1 MITSVVVA
9 AEVIGMKRPVTLTDI
24 LDGHVVL
31 DISCLDRIY
40 LNGYVPRLQTSGQ
53 VVGFLHHRGF
63 PIPSPAALGKNGD
76 AFRQAMQRYAEAN
89 GIPWIKFGKD
99 DRKLDVIRPYLE
111 AAERDGRQ
119 GVVAI
124 GVAQEFQWVYA
135 ATCTGTSNGI
145 PWFSY
150 YRTERRVTC
159 YYAYIFD
166 QRVGPGFIKICAYA
180 PYPVKVWCNGH
191 EAVRR
196 MAAAAGLQVTP
207 LANGFAACE
216 DPAALQD
223 LCDQVQ
229 AGQLKVFFE
238 RWMSRLPLPLTP
250 ADRAAGYWWELS
262 MRQVETSRTIV
273 LDDPRRVR
281 TVFEQLLGASMHLGR
296 PEHIEIIFGRK
307 VTSVTPGT
315 FSTRLLNR
323 PDQVTVNLSFKHSRV
338 KIYLKQDRALRVETV
353 CNDPADL
360 GCNRGLE
367 HLGELQARARD
378 CNARLMQAIR
388 TGQGAGCLASPVFER
403 IAQPTFTEDGRRAPA
418 LRFGDP
424 RVQAL
429 AGSLAVLG
437 FAVTGITNK
446 SLRAWMTGLL
456 GEPYTMSQASYDLA
470 RLSRNQLITRRPHA
484 NAYDLT
490 PDGQQFAV
498 FYTKVHDQVL
508 YPVMAGD
515 HVTAPAEVRRALGT
529 IDRHIASL
537 TAAASLR
544 RAA

>member
-1 MITSVVVA
+1 MV
-9 AEVIGMKRPVTLTDI
+9 KRPVTLTDI
-24 LDGHVVL
+24 LDGHAVL

-63 PIPSPAALGKNGD
+63 PIPSPAGLGKNGD
-76 AFRQAMQRYAEAN
+76 AFRQAMERYAEAD
-89 GIPWIKFGKD
+89 GIPWVKFGKD
-99 DRKLDVIRPYLE
+99 DRKLDVIRPLLE
-111 AAERDGRQ
+111 AAERDGRP

-166 QRVGPGFIKICAYA
+166 ERVGTGFIKICAYA

-207 LANGFAACE
+207 LANGFAACG

-229 AGQLKVFFE
+229 AGRLKVFFE

-273 LDDPRRVR
+273 LDDPRRAR
-281 TVFEQLLGASMHLGR
+281 TCFEQLLETNLHLGR
-296 PEHIEIIFGRK
+296 PEHVELICGRK
-307 VTSVTPGT
+307 VTRATPGT
-315 FSTRLLNR
+315 FSTRVLNR
-323 PDQVTVNLSFKHSRV
+323 PDQVTVNLSFKHSRI
-338 KIYLKQDRALRVETV
+338 KIYL
-353 CNDPADL
+353 NY
-360 GCNRGLE
+360 
-367 HLGELQARARD
+367 LQ
-378 CNARLMQAIR
+378 
-388 TGQGAGCLASPVFER
+388 P
-403 IAQPTFTEDGRRAPA
+403 
-418 LRFGDP
+418 
-424 RVQAL
+424 
-429 AGSLAVLG
+429 
-437 FAVTGITNK
+437 
-446 SLRAWMTGLL
+446 
-456 GEPYTMSQASYDLA
+456 
-470 RLSRNQLITRRPHA
+470 
-484 NAYDLT
+484 
-490 PDGQQFAV
+490 
-498 FYTKVHDQVL
+498 
-508 YPVMAGD
+508 
-515 HVTAPAEVRRALGT
+515 
-529 IDRHIASL
+529 
-537 TAAASLR
+537 
-544 RAA
+544 

>member
-1 MITSVVVA
+1 MITSVAVA
-9 AEVIGMKRPVTLTDI
+9 AEVVRMKRPVTLTDI

-53 VVGFLHHRGF
+53 MVGFLHHRGF
-63 PIPSPAALGKNGD
+63 PIPSPAALGRNGD
-76 AFRQAMQRYAEAN
+76 TFRQAMQRYAEAN
-89 GIPWIKFGKD
+89 CIPWIKFGKD
-99 DRKLDVIRPYLE
+99 DRKLDVVRPTW
-111 AAERDGRQ
+111 RPPSGTGGREWWRS
-119 GVVAI
+119 GRPRSSS
-124 GVAQEFQWVYA
+124 GCMPPPAQA
-135 ATCTGTSNGI
+135 PPTGSRGSPI
-145 PWFSY
+145 
-150 YRTERRVTC
+150 TERRVTC

-166 QRVGPGFIKICAYA
+166 ERVGPGFIKICAYA

-207 LANGFAACE
+207 LANGFASCE
-216 DPAALQD
+216 NPAALQD

-229 AGQLKVFFE
+229 AGRLKVFFE
-238 RWMSRLPLPLTP
+238 RWMSRLPLPLTA

-323 PDQVTVNLSFKHSRV
+323 PDQVTVNLSFKHSRI

-367 HLGELQARARD
+367 HLSELQARARD

-403 IAQPTFTEDGRRAPA
+403 IAQPTFTDDGRRAPA
-418 LRFGDP
+418 LRFCEP
-424 RVQAL
+424 RAQAL
-429 AGSLAVLG
+429 AGSLAILG

-456 GEPYTMSQASYDLA
+456 GKPYTMSQASYDLA
-470 RLSRNQLITRRPHA
+470 RLRRNGLITRRPHA
-484 NAYDLT
+484 NTYDLT
-490 PDGQQFAV
+490 SDGQQFAV

-508 YPVMAGD
+508 YPVMAGG
-515 HVTAPAEVRRALGT
+515 HVTASAEVRRALAT

>member
-1 MITSVVVA
+1 VA
-9 AEVIGMKRPVTLTDI
+9 GVKRPVTLADI
-24 LDGHVVL
+24 LDGHAVL
-31 DISCLDRIY
+31 DIACLDRIY
-40 LNGYVPRLQTSGQ
+40 LNGFVPALQSSGQ

-63 PIPSPAALGKNGD
+63 PIPSPAALGKNGN
-76 AFRQAMQRYAEAN
+76 AFRQAMERYAQAN
-89 GIPWIKFGKD
+89 GIPWIKFSKD
-99 DRKLDVIRPYLE
+99 DRKIEVIRPYLE
-111 AAERDGRQ
+111 AAERGGRP

-124 GVAQEFQWVYA
+124 GVAQEFQRVWD
-135 ATCTGTSNGI
+135 ATCKGTSNGI

-150 YRTERRVTC
+150 YRADRRVTC

-166 QRVGPGFIKICAYA
+166 ERMGPGFIKICAYA
-180 PYPVKVWCNGH
+180 PYPVKVWLNGH
-191 EAVRR
+191 EAIRR

-207 LANGFAACE
+207 LANGFGSCE

-223 LCDQVQ
+223 LCDQLR
-229 AGQLKVFFE
+229 AGQLQVFFE
-238 RWMSRLPLPLTP
+238 RWMSRLLLPLSN
-250 ADRAAGYWWELS
+250 ADRAAGYWWQLS

-273 LDDPRRVR
+273 LDDPRRAR
-281 TVFEQLLGASMHLGR
+281 TVFEQLLAGNLHLGR
-296 PEHIEIIFGRK
+296 PEHVEVIFGRK

-315 FSTRLLNR
+315 FATRVLNR
-323 PDQVTVNLSFKHSRV
+323 PDQVTVNFSFRHSRI
-338 KIYLKQDRALRVETV
+338 KIYLKEDRALRVETV

-360 GCNRGLE
+360 GCKRSIA

-388 TGQGAGCLASPVFER
+388 VGQGAGCLASPAFER
-403 IAQPTFTEDGRRAPA
+403 IAQPTLTEDGRRAPA

-429 AGSLAVLG
+429 AGTLAVLG

-456 GEPYTMSQASYDLA
+456 GKPYTMTRASYDLT
-470 RLSRNQLITRRPHA
+470 RLSRNGLITRIPRT
-484 NAYDLT
+484 NTYRLT
-490 PDGQQFAV
+490 TDGQLFAV
-498 FYTKVHDQVL
+498 FYSKVHDQVL
-508 YPVMAGD
+508 YPLMAGQ
-515 HVTAPAEVRRALGT
+515 VITTPAEVRNALHT

-537 TAAASLR
+537 ITAASIR